1 MSEPDL
7 KAAMIGVARA
17 VAELNKEDPKIMDQL
32 FKQEDFQQVNEAAAP
47 IVGGVIYGIKKIKAR
62 TEQYYKTPLV
72 QASPKRAAKVKRLH
86 DRMVDLENALDV
98 MIAGIRESITGT
110 SPEDQAPFIPI
121 LNRSWRDAVILMF
134 LDPVFSALVAKI
146 NIVVTGL
153 IALTHG
159 ISKVVR
165 FFGGLKPAEIEM
177 LNLSEYEKK
186 EMSAKIDKI
195 MKDRLK
201 DKYNM
206 QEQMQRMQIL
216 AGIKKKVL

>member
-32 FKQEDFQQVNEAAAP
+32 FKEEDFQQVNEAAAP

-110 SPEDQAPFIPI
+110 PPEDQAPFIPI

-216 AGIKKKVL
+216 AGIDKKES

>member
-32 FKQEDFQQVNEAAAP
+32 FKEEDFQQVNEAAAP
-47 IVGGVIYGIKKIKAR
+47 IVGGIIYGIKKIKAR

-110 SPEDQAPFIPI
+110 PPEAQAPFIPI

-146 NIVVTGL
+146 NIVAVSYTH
-153 IALTHG
+153 LTLPTKR
-159 ISKVVR
+159 IV
-165 FFGGLKPAEIEM
+165 
-177 LNLSEYEKK
+177 
-186 EMSAKIDKI
+186 
-195 MKDRLK
+195 
-201 DKYNM
+201 
-206 QEQMQRMQIL
+206 
-216 AGIKKKVL
+216 

>member
-17 VAELNKEDPKIMDQL
+17 VAELKKEDPKIMDQL
-32 FKQEDFQQVNEAAAP
+32 FKEEDFQQVNEAVAP
-47 IVGGVIYGIKKIKAR
+47 IVGGIIYGIKKIKAR

-72 QASPKRAAKVKRLH
+72 QASPKRAARVKRLH
-86 DRMVDLENALDV
+86 DRMVDLENALDAMV
-98 MIAGIRESITGT
+98 AGIRESITGT

-121 LNRSWRDAVILMF
+121 LSRSWRDAILLMF
-134 LDPVFSALVAKI
+134 LDPVGAALVTKI
-146 NIVVTGL
+146 NIVATGL
-153 IALTHG
+153 VALAHG
-159 ISKVVR
+159 MGTVVR
-165 FFGGLKPAEIEM
+165 FFGGLKPVEIEM
-177 LNLSEYEKK
+177 LKLSEYEKK

-206 QEQMQRMQIL
+206 QEQLQRMQAL
-216 AGIKKKVL
+216 AGINKKVL